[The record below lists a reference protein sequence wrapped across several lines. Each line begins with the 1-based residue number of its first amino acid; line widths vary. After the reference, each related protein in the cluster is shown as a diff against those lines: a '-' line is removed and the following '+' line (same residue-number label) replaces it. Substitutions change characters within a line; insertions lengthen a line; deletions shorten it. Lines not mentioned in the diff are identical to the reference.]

1 MTCRRPKKD
10 INYQI
15 GTNILQQSKW
25 VKAEAAAEAAAA
37 EAEAEEAAAEGR
49 RRSGSSH
56 VILR

>member
-25 VKAEAAAEAAAA
+25 VKAEAAAA

>member
-25 VKAEAAAEAAAA
+25 VKAEA
-37 EAEAEEAAAEGR
+37 EAEAAAAEGR
-49 RRSGSSH
+49 RRRRSRSHH

>member
-25 VKAEAAAEAAAA
+25 VKAEAAAEA
-37 EAEAEEAAAEGR
+37 EAEEAAAEGR

>member
-25 VKAEAAAEAAAA
+25 VKAEA
-37 EAEAEEAAAEGR
+37 EAEAAAAEGR
-49 RRSGSSH
+49 RRSRSHH

>member
-25 VKAEAAAEAAAA
+25 VKAEA
-37 EAEAEEAAAEGR
+37 EAEAAAAEGR
-49 RRSGSSH
+49 RRSRSPH